1 MKKFKLII
9 ALAVVG
15 GGLMIFGSATFQI
28 KETEQVI
35 VLEFG
40 EWQRTIKDAGLHF
53 KLPLIQDVI
62 YFDKRVRL
70 LDMDE
75 ITVITVDQKR
85 MKVDAF
91 TQYQIYNPLRVYQAV
106 TNEFGA
112 ENRLSTIAE
121 SNLRKVFGV
130 QTLQKA
136 LSGERLEIMQ
146 SIRDAVTTEAAELGI
161 KVVDLRI
168 KRTDLPEENSNAI
181 FQSMIADRNQ
191 VAREIRARG
200 EEEAIRITSR
210 AERDRTI
217 ILAEATRDSQKL
229 RGEGDAFAAKTYAD
243 AHNKDAEFY
252 DFYRSME
259 VYKNSMKNGDTSMIL
274 SPDSEFFKY
283 FESVSGNNSR

>member
-15 GGLMIFGSATFQI
+15 GGLMIFGSATFQV
-28 KETEQVI
+28 KETEQAI

-40 EWQRTIKDAGLHF
+40 EWQRTVKDAGLHF

-91 TQYQIYNPLRVYQAV
+91 TEYQIDDPLRVYQAV

-136 LSGERLEIMQ
+136 LSGERREIMQ
-146 SIRDAVTTEAAELGI
+146 SIRDAVTTEAAELGV

-243 AHNKDAEFY
+243 AYNKDAEFY

>member
-1 MKKFKLII
+1 MKNMKAII
-9 ALAVVG
+9 ALIVVG
-15 GGLMIFGSATFQI
+15 GGLMIFGSATFQV
-28 KETEQVI
+28 KETEQAI

-40 EWQRTIKDAGLHF
+40 EWQRNVTDAGLHF
-53 KLPLIQDVI
+53 KMPLIQNVV
-62 YFDKRVRL
+62 YFDKRIRL
-70 LDMDE
+70 LDMEE
-75 ITVITVDQKR
+75 ITVITADQKR

-91 TQYQIYNPLRVYQAV
+91 TEYQIEDPLRVYQAV

-130 QTLQKA
+130 QQLQNA
-136 LSGERLEIMQ
+136 LSGERAELMQ
-146 SIRDAVTTEAAELGI
+146 SIRDAVTREAAELGV

-200 EEEAIRITSR
+200 EEEAITITSK
-210 AERDRTI
+210 AERDRTVI
-217 ILAEATRDSQKL
+217 IAEATRDSQKL
-229 RGEGDAFAAKTYAD
+229 RGEGDAFASKTYAD
-243 AHNKDAEFY
+243 AYSKDAEFY
-252 DFYRSME
+252 SFYRSME
-259 VYKNSMKNGDTSMIL
+259 VYKNSMKNDDTSMIL

-283 FESVSGNNSR
+283 FENMGGN

>member
-1 MKKFKLII
+1 MKNFKFII
-9 ALAVVG
+9 ALVVVG
-15 GGLMIFGSATFQI
+15 GGLMIFGSATFQV
-28 KETEQVI
+28 KETEQAI

-40 EWQRTIKDAGLHF
+40 EWQKTVKDAGLHF
-53 KLPLIQDVI
+53 KIPLIQDVI

-91 TQYQIYNPLRVYQAV
+91 TEYQIEDPLRVYQAV

-136 LSGERLEIMQ
+136 LSGERREIMQ
-146 SIRDAVTTEAAELGI
+146 SISDAVTTEAAELGV

-200 EEEAIRITSR
+200 EEEAIRITSK

-243 AHNKDAEFY
+243 AYNKDAEFY
-252 DFYRSME
+252 AFYRSME
-259 VYKNSMKNGDTSMIL
+259 VYKNSMKNNDTSMVL

-283 FESVSGNNSR
+283 FSNMEGNTQP

>member
-1 MKKFKLII
+1 MKNMKAII
-9 ALAVVG
+9 ALIVVG
-15 GGLMIFGSATFQI
+15 GGLMLFGSATFQV
-28 KETEQVI
+28 KETEQAI

-40 EWQRTIKDAGLHF
+40 EWQKNVTEAGLHF
-53 KLPLIQDVI
+53 KLPIIQNVI
-62 YFDKRVRL
+62 YFDKRIRL
-70 LDMDE
+70 LDMAE
-75 ITVITVDQKR
+75 ITVITADQKR

-91 TQYQIYNPLRVYQAV
+91 TEYQIADPLRVYQAV

-130 QTLQKA
+130 QQLQNA
-136 LSGERLEIMQ
+136 LSGERAEIMQ
-146 SIRDAVTTEAAELGI
+146 TIREAVTAEAAELGI

-200 EEEAIRITSR
+200 DEEAITITSK
-210 AERDRTI
+210 AERDRTVI
-217 ILAEATRDSQKL
+217 IAEATRDSQKL

-243 AHNKDAEFY
+243 AYNKDAEFY
-252 DFYRSME
+252 AFYRSME
-259 VYKNSMKNGDTSMIL
+259 VYKNSMKNDDTSMIL

-283 FESVSGNNSR
+283 FENMGGN